1 MKEFAPVRIDYFSDI
16 LCVWAYVSQVRL
28 DECSTRFAGRIALH
42 EHFIPVFG
50 DVPGKMAAS
59 WESRGGVAAYA
70 AHVREVAARF
80 PHVEVSERA
89 WVENTPQSSAPAH
102 LLVKAAQLLESDDG
116 AQCPPSPELAW
127 ALRLAFF
134 RDARDVSARGVLLD
148 VAGAAGFDPAALAA
162 RLDSGEAMAALCADA
177 ELQSKHLIQGSPT
190 LLLNEGRQKLYG
202 NVGYRVI
209 QANVEELIARPG
221 DVASWC

>member
-1 MKEFAPVRIDYFSDI
+1 MSERAPVRIDYFSDI
-16 LCVWAYVSQVRL
+16 LCVWAYVSQIRL
-28 DECSTRFAGRIALH
+28 DECDTHFTDRIELH

-50 DVPGKMAAS
+50 DVAGKMEAG
-59 WESRGGVAAYA
+59 WNHRGGIAAYA

-80 PHVEVSERA
+80 PHVEVSERV
-89 WVENTPQSSAPAH
+89 WVENTPKSSAPAH
-102 LLVKAAQLLESDDG
+102 MLVKAAQLLESGDG
-116 AQCPPSPELAW
+116 GECPPSRELAW
-127 ALRLAFF
+127 QIRLAFF
-134 RDARDVSARGVLLD
+134 RDGRDVSARGVLLE
-148 VAGAAGFDPAALAA
+148 VAEAAGFDPGALAA

-177 ELQSKHLIQGSPT
+177 ELQKTHLIQGSPT

-209 QANVEELIARPG
+209 QANIEELIERPG